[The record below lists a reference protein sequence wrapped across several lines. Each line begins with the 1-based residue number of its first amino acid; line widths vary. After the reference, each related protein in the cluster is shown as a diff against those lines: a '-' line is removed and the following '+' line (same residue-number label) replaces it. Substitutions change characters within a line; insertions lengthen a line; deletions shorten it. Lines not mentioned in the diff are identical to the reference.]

1 MVSAARRRIV
11 YRALKSAINRSIAN
25 NGEDIEYW
33 IVKVS
38 DQYEAGVLAFAQ
50 MDGLIKLGEPY
61 LPQDDEYVDPEPESA
76 EPESEVVE
84 ETPVEEPPA
93 DSVEEGEH

>member
-38 DQYEAGVLAFAQ
+38 DQYEAGVLTFDQ
-50 MDGLIKLGEPY
+50 MDELIKLGEPY
-61 LPQDDEYVDPEPESA
+61 LPQDEEEEPEP
-76 EPESEVVE
+76 EVVE
-84 ETPVEEPPA
+84 ETPAEPETPIEPEYEVG
-93 DSVEEGEH
+93 DSSW